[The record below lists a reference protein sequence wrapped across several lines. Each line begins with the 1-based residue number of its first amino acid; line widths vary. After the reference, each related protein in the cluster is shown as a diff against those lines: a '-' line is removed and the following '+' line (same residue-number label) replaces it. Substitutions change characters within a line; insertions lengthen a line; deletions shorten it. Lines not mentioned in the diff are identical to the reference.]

1 VATTSSRRQHAGAA
15 GRRGRRKPRGRATA
29 AGRRAPADGLEQL
42 VRHFCHR
49 PAGGGGASVT
59 QSAAARRRNVFAGRI
74 DEAKILQV
82 MDAMERLRPFG
93 VSLP

>member
-1 VATTSSRRQHAGAA
+1 MATTSSRRQHAGAA

-42 VRHFCHR
+42 VRHFCL
-49 PAGGGGASVT
+49 PQAGGGALVT

>member
-1 VATTSSRRQHAGAA
+1 MATTSSRRQHAGAA

-49 PAGGGGASVT
+49 RGVGPASVT